1 MRIGTTLGGYDRFGS
16 QKYQKV
22 KEHGFSAVDFSLSDT
37 NTGYYRLPLREALLL
52 LRQEYQLARDA
63 DIDIWQVHGPWRW
76 PPQDATEAHRQERL
90 EKMQRSM
97 EMCVELGCKN
107 WVIHPIMPHGEQ
119 DRDTKNAQETWELN
133 YIFFRKLLETAKAYD
148 VTICLENMPAT
159 TLSLATPQ
167 DILQFVKAMDDD
179 HFQICFD
186 TGHAAVASSA
196 SVEDAIREL
205 GALIRVLHVHDSC
218 LGMDLHLLPYQGSIN
233 WPAVSEALRDIGF
246 SGVFSLETGA
256 PQKLP
261 TQLFEQMSIAIADI
275 AKEIVK

>member
-37 NTGYYRLPLREALLL
+37 NTGDYRLPLREALLL

-63 DIDIWQVHGPWRW
+63 GIDIWQVHGPWRW

-148 VTICLENMPAT
+148 VTICLENMPFT
-159 TLSLATPQ
+159 EFPISTVEHCISMVDKLGRDNLR
-167 DILQFVKAMDDD
+167 
-179 HFQICFD
+179 ICLD
-186 TGHAAVASSA
+186 TGHAAIFEKADVA
-196 SVEDAIREL
+196 R
-205 GALIRVLHVHDSC
+205 
-218 LGMDLHLLPYQGSIN
+218 
-233 WPAVSEALRDIGF
+233 AVKTVG
-246 SGVFSLETGA
+246 
-256 PQKLP
+256 
-261 TQLFEQMSIAIADI
+261 
-275 AKEIVK
+275 